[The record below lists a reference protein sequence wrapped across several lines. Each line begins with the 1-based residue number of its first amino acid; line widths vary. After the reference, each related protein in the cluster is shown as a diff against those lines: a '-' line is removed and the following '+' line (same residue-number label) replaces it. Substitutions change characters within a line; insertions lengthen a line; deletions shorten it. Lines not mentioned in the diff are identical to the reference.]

1 VRLLSDDDWR
11 DHDFSGERVG
21 VIADGHTAARIVPR
35 VLRSATSVK
44 VFQREPTWVLPV
56 RVPLAGK
63 VAARLNLRINVKDPW
78 TRRRLTPGRFG
89 RQGVTLS
96 RHYYDAIRHPDVTL
110 VTWPVYAVT
119 DDGVRTA
126 EGIEHRLDTL
136 VITATAREELAS

>member
-1 VRLLSDDDWR
+1 MRLLSDDDWR

-35 VLRSATSVK
+35 VLRSASSVK

-126 EGIEHRLDTL
+126 EGIEHRFDTL